1 MKNSKQTEATASPE
15 TTPKSS
21 GRKAVKSQ
29 KVKTA
34 IALQVFSKKS
44 IDESTA
50 SKMRPGAEVILE
62 FLEATAPNGDQI
74 VRVRKDGSTRTFYTT
89 ETLAQEVLA

>member
-1 MKNSKQTEATASPE
+1 MKNSKKTEAIASEE
-15 TTPKSS
+15 TTTKS

-29 KVKTA
+29 KVTTA
-34 IALQVFSKKS
+34 THLQVFSKKS
-44 IDESTA
+44 IDETTA

-89 ETLAQEVLA
+89 DKLAQEVLA